1 MIGPQQEDP
10 TMRYIVLAA
19 SVVIQASLG
28 SVYAWTTFVDP
39 LTGNYG
45 LSTTETQVVFGC
57 LIAVFAVTMI
67 FAGRLLSR
75 LGPRTLSII
84 SGLLFGC
91 GYIIASFGG
100 GSFLS
105 LLIGVA
111 FIVGLGTGCGYV
123 VPLAVCA
130 RWFPDHK
137 GLVTGLA
144 VAGFGGGAVALT
156 SMATKLLDG
165 GMDVLHVLRVVGL
178 LYGSAVVLAALFVRS
193 PAPLS
198 TSAEKHPISVS
209 TLARD
214 HAFRAFVIGIF
225 CGTFSGLL
233 VIGVLSPM
241 AGEGGLSSAMAALAV
256 SVFAV
261 GNAAGRIS
269 WGVIADRLAGPAI
282 MHNLIFLALSLA
294 AFLGVMNLGS
304 AALFIIASGLVG
316 FGFGGCFVV
325 YAAAVGSRYGIDRL
339 AGIYPLVFLAYGA
352 SGIVGPLVGGVLHDV
367 FDAYTHGVTLSVLIV
382 VAGMIGSGI
391 FLRISRRNSPDYLRQ
406 KA

>member
-1 MIGPQQEDP
+1 
-10 TMRYIVLAA
+10 MRYIVLAA

-28 SVYAWTTFVDP
+28 SVYAWTTFVGP

-45 LSTTETQVVFGC
+45 LSTAETQIVFGS
-57 LIAVFAVTMI
+57 LIAVFAITTN
-67 FAGRLLSR
+67 FSGRLLDR

-91 GYIIASFGG
+91 GYIFASFGG

-105 LLIGVA
+105 LLTGIA

-144 VAGFGGGAVALT
+144 VAGFGGGAVVLT
-156 SMATKLLDG
+156 SMATALLDG
-165 GMDVLHVLRVVGL
+165 GMDVLHVLRGVGL
-178 LYGSAVVLAALFVRS
+178 LYGALVVLAALFMRS

-198 TSAEKHPISVS
+198 ISAEKRPISIS
-209 TLARD
+209 ALIRD
-214 HAFRAFVIGIF
+214 HAFWAFVIGIF

-233 VIGVLSPM
+233 INGVLSPM

-269 WGVIADRLAGPAI
+269 WGIIADRLAGPAI
-282 MHNLIFLALSLA
+282 MHNLVFLTFALA

-304 AALFIIASGLVG
+304 AALFIIAAGLVG

-339 AGIYPLVFLAYGA
+339 AGIYPLVFVAYGA
-352 SGIVGPLVGGVLHDV
+352 SGIAGPLAGGALHDA
-367 FDAYTHGVTLSVLIV
+367 FGAYTHGVTLSIV
-382 VAGMIGSGI
+382 IVIAGTIAGGLL
-391 FLRISRRNSPDYLRQ
+391 LRIGRSTTPAAPH
-406 KA
+406 KAL